1 MIKSLN
7 ADKLSLWGKKACF
20 LPVFISF
27 EGSNCNSYKLCLALH
42 RITKNETW
50 LKGLSTQA
58 LHILLHLIHNK
69 ILLELSHLQIVK
81 SCCFGLLKNNH
92 SILEMF
98 AFLVV
103 QSLSCDSL
111 LPHGLQHTKLPCPSL
126 SPGVCSKSC
135 PLIWWCHPTIS
146 SFITLFSSCPQY
158 FSGSGS
164 FLMSWLFPSGG
175 QSVGASA
182 SVSVLP
188 TNIQDWFSLGLT
200 G

>member
-1 MIKSLN
+1 M
-7 ADKLSLWGKKACF
+7 GTKACF

-27 EGSNCNSYKLCLALH
+27 EGSNCNNYKLCSALH

-50 LKGLSTQA
+50 LRWLSTHA
-58 LHILLHLIHNK
+58 LHILLNLIRNK
-69 ILLELSHLQIVK
+69 IILELSHLQIIK
-81 SCCFGLLKNNH
+81 SCPFGLLKNNH
-92 SILEMF
+92 GILEMF
-98 AFLVV
+98 VFSLLFSYSVV
-103 QSLSCDSL
+103 SDSL

-135 PLIWWCHPTIS
+135 PLIWWYHPTIS
-146 SFITLFSSCPQY
+146 SFVTLFSSCPQY
-158 FSGSGS
+158 FSASGS

-175 QSVGASA
+175 QSIGASA

-188 TNIQDWFSLGLT
+188 KNIQDLFPLELT